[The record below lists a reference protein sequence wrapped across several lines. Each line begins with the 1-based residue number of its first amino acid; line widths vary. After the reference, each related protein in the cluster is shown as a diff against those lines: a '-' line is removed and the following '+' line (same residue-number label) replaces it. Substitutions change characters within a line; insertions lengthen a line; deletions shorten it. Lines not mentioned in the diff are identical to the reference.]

1 MVRFYL
7 GEMHKTRPN
16 SSWGNRGVVRKL
28 RKVGAIIL
36 GKACLSEWA
45 GSRFATPYGW
55 CARAGQGRNPYVLSE
70 TPCGSS
76 SGSAISVAANLA
88 AVSLGTETDGSILYP
103 SHINSVVGI
112 KPMPICRTVSD
123 AVEVLDVI
131 VGFEK
136 RDEAT
141 RTASKYIPLYAIS
154 QCQWASSRGR
164 DWDRQGGAILVDH
177 LEIANIDVIF
187 GSSREE
193 ATVEAEFKISLNAYL
208 KELVAS
214 PIQIKIV
221 KITFWK
227 DDQFSWAT
235 SGENQRIWTRQL
247 SASRSHKRN
256 KQETLLKL
264 ARLSRNGFKKLM
276 NEHKLDALVTPGAD
290 VLEDSPELLF
300 QLDMIAKECH
310 LAFV

>member
-1 MVRFYL
+1 
-7 GEMHKTRPN
+7 MHSSKPTRLTGTGRL
-16 SSWGNRGVVRKL
+16 SVVRKL

-36 GKACLSEWA
+36 GKASLSEWA

-103 SHINSVVGI
+103 SHINSLVWFQSLLGRTLLVGI
-112 KPMPICRTVSD
+112 IQLFKISNDDFQPICRTVSD

-131 VGFEK
+131 VVRNPFYMFENGCVLTK
-136 RDEAT
+136 VFEHHFHTLRA
-141 RTASKYIPLYAIS
+141 RRCY
-154 QCQWASSRGR
+154 
-164 DWDRQGGAILVDH
+164 
-177 LEIANIDVIF
+177 F
-187 GSSREE
+187 
-193 ATVEAEFKISLNAYL
+193 EAEFKISLNAYL

-214 PIQIKIV
+214 PVRTLADVIAFNNKFSHLEKIKEYGQDS
-221 KITFWK
+221 FLRAE
-227 DDQFSWAT
+227 AT
-235 SGENQRIWTRQL
+235 KGIS
-247 SASRSHKRN
+247 K
-256 KQETLLKL
+256 KTLLKL